1 MKSRDTHRDFPQPA
15 ESAPSV
21 TVVIPARYGSSRFP
35 GKPLVMLGRKPMV
48 QHVYEQA
55 AACRVVTNVL
65 VATDDERIKQAV
77 EGFGGRAV
85 MVTGDYRTGTDRVAG
100 VARMFEGDYFVN
112 LQGDEIP
119 LQPDLLED
127 LIEPFIKS
135 GTGMGTLKRTIDSTE
150 DVHNPSVVKVVTD
163 QNGHA
168 IYFSRAPIPLVRDD
182 ASRRAVGGLHYIHL
196 GLYMYRR
203 DTLLKLASLPTGRLE
218 DAEKLEQLRAL
229 EYGIPIRV
237 WETTHASLRVDRP
250 EDVESV
256 AVKLHQ
262 FDVIKREL
270 SALKAAP
277 VR

>member
-1 MKSRDTHRDFPQPA
+1 MNKVT
-15 ESAPSV
+15 PSV

-35 GKPLVMLGRKPMV
+35 GKPLVMLGRKPMI

-55 AACRVVTNVL
+55 AACRAVTEVL

-77 EGFGGRAV
+77 EVFGGRVV
-85 MVTGDYRTGTDRVAG
+85 MVAGDYRTGTDRVAG
-100 VARMFEGDYFVN
+100 VARMFDGDYFLN

-119 LQPDLLED
+119 LQPDLLAD
-127 LIEPFIKS
+127 LIEPFIES
-135 GTGMGTLKRTIDSTE
+135 GTEMGTLKRAIESTE

-163 QNGHA
+163 HLGNA
-168 IYFSRAPIPLVRDD
+168 LYFSRAPIPLVRDD
-182 ASRRAVGGLHYIHL
+182 TSRRAVEGLHYIHL

-229 EYGIPIRV
+229 EHGIPIRV
-237 WETTHASLRVDRP
+237 WETKHDSLRVDRP

-256 AVKLHQ
+256 TESLQ
-262 FDVIKREL
+262 
-270 SALKAAP
+270 
-277 VR
+277 

>member
-1 MKSRDTHRDFPQPA
+1 M
-15 ESAPSV
+15 
-21 TVVIPARYGSSRFP
+21 I
-35 GKPLVMLGRKPMV
+35 

-55 AACRVVTNVL
+55 SACRAVTEVL

-85 MVTGDYRTGTDRVAG
+85 MVAGDYRTGTDRVAE
-100 VARMFEGDYFVN
+100 VARMFGGDYFVN

-119 LQPDLLED
+119 LQPDLLAD

-135 GTGMGTLKRTIDSTE
+135 GTEMGTLKRMIDSTE

-163 QNGHA
+163 QLGNA
-168 IYFSRAPIPLVRDD
+168 LYFSRAPIPLVRDD
-182 ASRRAVGGLHYIHL
+182 VGCRAVEGLHYIHL

-203 DTLLKLASLPTGRLE
+203 DILLRLASLPTGRLE

-229 EYGIPIRV
+229 EHGIPIRV
-237 WETTHASLRVDRP
+237 WETEHASLRVDTP

-256 AVKLHQ
+256 AEKLQ
-262 FDVIKREL
+262 QCDVIKQEL
-270 SALKAAP
+270 GALKAAP
-277 VR
+277 SR